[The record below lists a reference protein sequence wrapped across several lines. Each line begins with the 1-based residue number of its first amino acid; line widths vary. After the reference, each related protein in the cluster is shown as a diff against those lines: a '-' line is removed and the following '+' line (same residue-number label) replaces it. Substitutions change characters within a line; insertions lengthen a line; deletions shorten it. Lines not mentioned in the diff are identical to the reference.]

1 MSDPFPAATELRT
14 QSPEHLWA
22 VSAESVYSALAA
34 QATGTQIQ
42 DRLEP
47 HLRAETIRTNDERE
61 VGPVVSIHEWLLAEL
76 GFVKNDTVSLLGMV
90 VLVADEPQPF
100 IRAAAVARFQSAQI
114 TLRSCREIDDEI
126 PRHELDS
133 LLANQE
139 DEVLLAPL
147 LASLGFMTIYPDGV
161 DLDQNRIDTA
171 LSAQQSQSTERAVA
185 EAYRVVLSHTIS
197 SASTEC
203 IEDLVERVTGTL
215 PERGD
220 MGVMEV
226 ATLATAPEIVV
237 DETEIADLV
246 SKQKTVVRR

>member
-100 IRAAAVARFQSAQI
+100 IRR
-114 TLRSCREIDDEI
+114 RR
-126 PRHELDS
+126 
-133 LLANQE
+133 
-139 DEVLLAPL
+139 
-147 LASLGFMTIYPDGV
+147 SLGS
-161 DLDQNRIDTA
+161 N
-171 LSAQQSQSTERAVA
+171 
-185 EAYRVVLSHTIS
+185 
-197 SASTEC
+197 
-203 IEDLVERVTGTL
+203 L
-215 PERGD
+215 PR
-220 MGVMEV
+220 
-226 ATLATAPEIVV
+226 
-237 DETEIADLV
+237 
-246 SKQKTVVRR
+246 